1 MGTLALRLTDAH
13 LTLGHG
19 PREHRVFSGLDL
31 DVERGE
37 LLTVLGPSGSGK
49 STLLSVL
56 AGLIPLDAGT
66 VQVLPDAD
74 GAVHAPAV
82 VFQQPLLLPW
92 RTVVDNVALGLSYR
106 RHRER
111 CAPVGGRGASLFGRR
126 RHTAAR
132 RDAARELLDRV
143 GIAHLADR
151 LPAELSGGQAQRAAI
166 ARAVVTRPSVLLLD
180 EPFGALDARTRRELQ
195 DWLVGLREELG
206 LTVVLVTHDLDE
218 ALLVGDRVGV
228 LTGPDEGLHLVPS
241 DVVDRAGLDRSAPD
255 GARVRD
261 DLLAR
266 LGVARCQVVEV

>member
-1 MGTLALRLTDAH
+1 MGTLALRLSGAH

-19 PREHRVFSGLDL
+19 ARSHRVFSGLDL

-37 LLTVLGPSGSGK
+37 LLTILGPSGSGK

-56 AGLIPLDAGT
+56 AGLTPLDAGT
-66 VQVLPDAD
+66 VEVLPGAD
-74 GAVHAPAV
+74 GVAHAPAV

-92 RTVVDNVALGLSYR
+92 RSVVDNVALGLSYR
-106 RHRER
+106 RHRHH
-111 CAPVGGRGASLFGRR
+111 CDVGGAAAGRR
-126 RHTAAR
+126 RWRSRGPAR
-132 RDAARELLDRV
+132 RAAARELLDRV

-195 DWLVGLREELG
+195 DWLVQLRHAMG
-206 LTVVLVTHDLDE
+206 LTIVLVTHDLDE
-218 ALLVGDRVGV
+218 ALLLGDRVGV
-228 LTGPDEGLHLVPS
+228 LTGPDEGLDLTAS
-241 DVVDRAGLDRSAPD
+241 DVVDRAALGD
-255 GARVRD
+255 ARLRD

-266 LGVARCQVVEV
+266 LGVGDARRAVVEV